1 MSGKV
6 VESRE
11 IVWCNDDDR
20 YILIIRSN
28 DEVIGLNYMQGDEL
42 DLFKEQYSDI
52 DYDLTDFF
60 NAVEPYLDHND
71 TTEVDRINA
80 AIWSF
85 HEYSVLRDNRKYN
98 NNNEL

>member
-1 MSGKV
+1 MNYKV

-11 IVWCNDDDR
+11 IVWCDSDDR
-20 YILIIRSN
+20 YILIIKEN
-28 DEVIGLNYMQGDEL
+28 GAIVGLNFMQCDEL
-42 DLFKEQYSDI
+42 ELFKEQYGDI
-52 DYDLTDFF
+52 DYDLTDFY

-85 HEYSVLRDNRKYN
+85 HEYSVLKNDREYKYN
-98 NNNEL
+98 NK